1 MDYSSD
7 FKSYN
12 QGNKFSKSQVELTRK
27 LAEKYGLK
35 IVDVLNFQSSFGKF
49 ISSAIEEK
57 WQVIYFPHFGKF
69 MPLMQKRLKEKYNPD
84 YDSKNEEGRGEEMED
99 L

>member
-35 IVDVLNFQSSFGKF
+35 VVDVLNFQSSFGKF
-49 ISSAIEEK
+49 ISNAIEEK
-57 WQVIYFPHFGKF
+57 WQVIYFPHLGKF
-69 MPLMQKRLKEKYNPD
+69 MPLLQKKLKEKYDPNYENKD
-84 YDSKNEEGRGEEMED
+84 TEGRGEEMEN